1 MGKSALSFL
10 IATILKVK
18 KSTGVVLGIMGKI
31 ALWTFCAWIWKK
43 ILADD
48 LNRAKFTFE
57 L

>member
-10 IATILKVK
+10 IATILKVE

-43 ILADD
+43 ILAND